1 MFDIYVTVDIAA
13 ESNKISGNELRDI
26 IYSEVKTYQKIGEH
40 TVDLREFSITN
51 LEGKI
56 SCSSKRHRHIL
67 FLMGNELLSFINASC
82 IFFNFILY
90 LFIFLIFL
98 FQKRLILLIYN

>member
-1 MFDIYVTVDIAA
+1 MNHRSLTAINFLFLIFSNAEDMFDIYATVDIAA

-51 LEGKI
+51 LEGK
-56 SCSSKRHRHIL
+56 
-67 FLMGNELLSFINASC
+67 LSFKLSRETASSSS
-82 IFFNFILY
+82 Y
-90 LFIFLIFL
+90 SYG
-98 FQKRLILLIYN
+98 K